1 MYTKGTHVR
10 LHTHDTWDNM
20 VGIVDEI
27 HGDTIVVFC
36 TMLPIFRYFVNIS
49 DAEKVLEIV

>member
-1 MYTKGTHVR
+1 MYVKGTHVR
-10 LHTHDTWDNM
+10 LHTQDSWDRL

-49 DAEKVLEIV
+49 DADKILEIV